1 MARKKPAG
9 LPPAATPKTDDV
21 YRLKVALEYLKPQV
35 WRRVEVPDCTLE
47 RLHEVIQRVMP
58 WDSSHLWC
66 FEVGRTRYVDREFL
80 DFPEDRPASGA
91 TLGQL
96 AAAGVKKFR
105 YTYDF
110 GDSWDH
116 QVAIEKTVPREPKV
130 KYPRCT
136 AGARACP
143 PDDCGGFPGYERL
156 LDVLGN
162 PKDPEHE
169 DMLEWAGGPIDPE
182 AFDPAAVNKDLAKL
196 KM

>member
-1 MARKKPAG
+1 MARKKPLG
-9 LPPAATPKTDDV
+9 LPPAAAKTGDV
-21 YRLKVALEYLKPQV
+21 YRLKVALEYLKPQI
-35 WRRVEVPDCTLE
+35 WRRIEVPDCTLE
-47 RLHEVIQRVMP
+47 MLHVVIQRLMP

-66 FEVGRTRYVDREFL
+66 FQVGRTRYQDEEFL
-80 DFPEDRPASGA
+80 DFPEDRPASEA

-116 QVAIEKTVPREPKV
+116 QVTIEKTVPREAKI

-143 PDDCGGFPGYERL
+143 PDDCGGYPGYERL
-156 LDVLGN
+156 LAVLGH

-182 AFDPAAVNKDLAKL
+182 AFDPDAINKDLAKL